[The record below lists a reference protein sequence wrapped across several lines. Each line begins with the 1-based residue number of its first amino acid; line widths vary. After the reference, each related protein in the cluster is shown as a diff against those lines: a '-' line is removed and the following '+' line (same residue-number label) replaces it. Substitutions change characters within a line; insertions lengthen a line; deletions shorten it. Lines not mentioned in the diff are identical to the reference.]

1 MAAQY
6 RLTASAKAD
15 ITTLLNES
23 AFRHGRD
30 ARNRYAALILAALRR
45 VAKAPEGRSTAA
57 RPDLRPGIRSF
68 HIRHCRT
75 ESQDT
80 PVRNPVHVIYYRA
93 VEPDLIEIVRVLHD
107 RMEPSRHMEAE
118 SKNKTKTKTKGD

>member
-45 VAKAPEGRSTAA
+45 AAKAPEGRSIAA

-75 ESQDT
+75 ESREA
-80 PVRNPVHVIYYRA
+80 PVGEPVHVIFYRP
-93 VEPDLIEIVRVLHD
+93 VEPGLVEIVRVLHD
-107 RMEPSRHMEAE
+107 RMEPSRHM
-118 SKNKTKTKTKGD
+118 SKKGEDDR

>member
-1 MAAQY
+1 MAARY
-6 RLTASAKAD
+6 RLSASAKAD

-30 ARNRYAALILAALRR
+30 ARERYAALILAALRR

-68 HIRHCRT
+68 HIRHCRN
-75 ESQDT
+75 ECQKA
-80 PVRNPVHVIYYRA
+80 PVGNPVHMIYYRA
-93 VEPDLIEIVRVLHD
+93 IEPGLVEIVRVLHD
-107 RMEPSRHMEAE
+107 RMEPSRHMSMPPA
-118 SKNKTKTKTKGD
+118 